1 MACCALVES
10 SHRRISRR
18 RWSGHQC
25 PRKECQ
31 HQILCHRHLVHNP
44 YIATGEVTTL
54 EHELGDDTVEL
65 GANVTLALLL
75 GLAELQEILR
85 SPGDNVVEKF
95 EVNAAG
101 LF

>member
-1 MACCALVES
+1 M
-10 SHRRISRR
+10 
-18 RWSGHQC
+18 
-25 PRKECQ
+25 
-31 HQILCHRHLVHNP
+31 
-44 YIATGEVTTL
+44 
-54 EHELGDDTVEL
+54 EL

-85 SPGDNVVEKF
+85 SPGDNFIEKF